1 MATRDRIKKAAAPEE
16 PFRKS
21 TGRVSFPHRMSL
33 DLTTEQYEWLKEVA
47 WQNRE
52 SGSGFLRLIIDKLMT
67 DETQVA
73 KLVKPKTRRQVGT
86 QK

>member
-1 MATRDRIKKAAAPEE
+1 MATGDRIRKGTAPEE
-16 PFRKS
+16 PFKRS

-52 SGSGFLRLIIDKLMT
+52 SGSGFLRLVIDRLMA
-67 DETQVA
+67 DEAQVA
-73 KLVKPKTRRQVGT
+73 RLMRKR
-86 QK
+86 